1 MTRKTVI
8 SEEQMKMRAAFPIG
22 CWVRKNSNISGPP
35 DVQILSQV
43 IGYAEHQL
51 WLVVNSPGQGVNLVR
66 ESSATQVD
74 IELFQEPR

>member
-1 MTRKTVI
+1 MI
-8 SEEQMKMRAAFPIG
+8 SEEQMKMRAAFPVG
-22 CWVRKNSNISGPP
+22 CWVRKTLHVGGPP

-51 WLVVNSPGQGVNLVR
+51 SPVVNSPGQGINLLQ
-66 ESSATQVD
+66 ESSAAKVD